1 MVIRTSRVLLT
12 AALFGLSAPVFA
24 QEQFNTP
31 EAAVE
36 ALLAA
41 AKAGDQD
48 AIIKVLGP
56 DGELIASSGDPIA
69 DTNIREA
76 FVAAFDAK
84 HAIEMEGDGT
94 QTLIIGTDDWPFPI
108 PLVNK
113 AGEWQFDT
121 KAGLVEILSRRIGR
135 NELSAIQVLQ
145 AYVQAQNEYAAL
157 DPAGLGRGVYAQ
169 RIVSLPGKKDGLFW
183 PTAEGEQPSPLGELA
198 AKASAEGYKAGDRPI
213 PYHGYYY
220 RILTRQGAGAPGGA
234 YDYLVKGKMMGG
246 FALIAY
252 PAEYG
257 NSGITTFMVNHDG
270 TVFEKDLGPE
280 TAMRARKIESFA
292 PDQGWSKTDTTF

>member
-169 RIVSLPGKKDGLFW
+169 RIVSLPGKKDGLFGRQLRASSQARSASS
-183 PTAEGEQPSPLGELA
+183 PQKLRQKATRPAIGRSPITATTTAFSHARALA
-198 AKASAEGYKAGDRPI
+198 PRAA
-213 PYHGYYY
+213 
-220 RILTRQGAGAPGGA
+220 LTTISSR
-234 YDYLVKGKMMGG
+234 V
-246 FALIAY
+246 
-252 PAEYG
+252 
-257 NSGITTFMVNHDG
+257 
-270 TVFEKDLGPE
+270 
-280 TAMRARKIESFA
+280 R
-292 PDQGWSKTDTTF
+292 

>member
-1 MVIRTSRVLLT
+1 M
-12 AALFGLSAPVFA
+12 
-24 QEQFNTP
+24 
-31 EAAVE
+31 
-36 ALLAA
+36 AA
-41 AKAGDQD
+41 AKAGDQG

-84 HAIEMEGDGT
+84 HAVEMEGDGT
-94 QTLIIGTDDWPFPI
+94 RTLIIGTDDWPFPI

-135 NELSAIQVLQ
+135 NELSAVQVLQ

-169 RIVSLPGKKDGLFW
+169 RIVSLPGKKD
-183 PTAEGEQPSPLGELA
+183 ELLA
-198 AKASAEGYKAGDRPI
+198 DS
-213 PYHGYYY
+213 
-220 RILTRQGAGAPGGA
+220 
-234 YDYLVKGKMMGG
+234 
-246 FALIAY
+246 
-252 PAEYG
+252 
-257 NSGITTFMVNHDG
+257 
-270 TVFEKDLGPE
+270 
-280 TAMRARKIESFA
+280 
-292 PDQGWSKTDTTF
+292 